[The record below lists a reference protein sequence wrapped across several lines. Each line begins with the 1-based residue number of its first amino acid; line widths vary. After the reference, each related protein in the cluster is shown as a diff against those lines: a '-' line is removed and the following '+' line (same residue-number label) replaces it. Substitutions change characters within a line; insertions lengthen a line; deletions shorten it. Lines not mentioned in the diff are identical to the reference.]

1 MNLQHLEFET
11 AYELV
16 AIAVGIMEIHHEPED
31 LEAAVVAVLASALE
45 IAKEKKLRPLDEHL
59 S

>member
-45 IAKEKKLRPLDEHL
+45 IAKEKKLRPLDEL
-59 S
+59 FL